1 MKNIIT
7 IAVKLAVICLV
18 AAFVL
23 GFVNGITAPQIAA
36 SKAQAELDALSVI
49 NKAGTIGD
57 RVESSENGDGVSVNY
72 YFPVTDG
79 GKVTNY
85 IMSLK
90 DMGYGGDLVI
100 LANFKVNGEI
110 IDAKLMEDA
119 ETPGLGKKAE
129 NAWYMDKFK
138 GTGADKPVPVKKTML
153 ESADADAVTG
163 ATITF
168 TGVSKALAFGSE
180 YAKKLGGQK

>member
-1 MKNIIT
+1 MKNIII

-23 GFVNGITAPQIAA
+23 ALVNGITAPQIAI
-36 SKAQAELDALSVI
+36 SKAQAEKDALSVI
-49 NKAGTIGD
+49 NKAGTIGE
-57 RVESSENGDGVSVNY
+57 RIEGDGNMVNY

-85 IMSLK
+85 ILSLK
-90 DMGYGGDLVI
+90 NMGYGGDLII
-100 LANFKVNGEI
+100 LANFKTNGEV

-129 NAWYMDKFK
+129 NPAYMDKYK

-168 TGVSKALAFGSE
+168 TGLSKALEYGSE
-180 YAKKLGGQK
+180 FAKKLGGQK

>member
-1 MKNIIT
+1 MKSIII

-23 GFVNGITAPQIAA
+23 GYVNGVTAPQIAA

-49 NKAGTIGD
+49 NKAGTVGE
-57 RVESSENGDGVSVNY
+57 RVEGDGAGVNY

-79 GKVTNY
+79 GEVTNY
-85 IMSLK
+85 IMSLTS
-90 DMGYGGDLVI
+90 MGYGGNLII
-100 LANFKVNGEI
+100 LGNFKTNGEV

-129 NAWYMDKFK
+129 EAVYMNKFK

-153 ESADADAVTG
+153 SEADADAVTG
-163 ATITF
+163 STITF
-168 TGVSKALAFGSE
+168 TGVAKALEYGSE
-180 YAKKLGGQK
+180 FAKKLGGRK

>member
-1 MKNIIT
+1 MKNIII
-7 IAVKLAVICLV
+7 IAVKLAIICLV

-23 GFVNGITAPQIAA
+23 ALVNGITAPQIAA

-49 NKAGTIGD
+49 NKAGTIGE
-57 RVESSENGDGVSVNY
+57 RVEGDGAGVNY

-85 IMSLK
+85 IMSLTS
-90 DMGYGGDLVI
+90 MGYGGNLVI
-100 LANFKVNGEI
+100 LGNFKVNGEI
-110 IDAKLMEDA
+110 IDAKLMEDS

-129 NAWYMDKFK
+129 NAEYMNKFK

-153 ESADADAVTG
+153 EGSDADAVTG

-168 TGVSKALAFGSE
+168 TGVSKALEYGSE
-180 YAKKLGGQK
+180 FAKKLGGQK

>member
-1 MKNIIT
+1 MKNIII

-23 GFVNGITAPQIAA
+23 ALVNGITAPQIAI
-36 SKAQAELDALSVI
+36 SKAQAEKDALSVI
-49 NKAGTIGD
+49 NKAGTIGE
-57 RVESSENGDGVSVNY
+57 RVEGDGVMVNY

-85 IMSLK
+85 ILSLK
-90 DMGYGGDLVI
+90 NMGYGGDLII
-100 LANFKVNGEI
+100 LANFKTNGEV

-129 NAWYMDKFK
+129 NPAYMDKFK

-168 TGVSKALAFGSE
+168 TGLSKALEYGSE
-180 YAKKLGGQK
+180 FAKKLGGQK

>member
-1 MKNIIT
+1 MKNIII

-36 SKAQAELDALSVI
+36 SKAQAELNALSVI
-49 NKAGTIGD
+49 NKAGTIGE
-57 RVESSENGDGVSVNY
+57 RVEGDGIMVNY
-72 YFPVTDG
+72 YFPVSDG

-85 IMSLK
+85 ILSLK
-90 DMGYGGDLVI
+90 NMGYGGDLVI
-100 LANFKVNGEI
+100 LANFKTNGEI

-129 NAWYMDKFK
+129 NPAYMDKFK

-168 TGVSKALAFGSE
+168 TGLSKALEYGSE
-180 YAKKLGGQK
+180 FAKKLGGQK

>member
-1 MKNIIT
+1 MKNIII

-49 NKAGTIGD
+49 NKAGTIGEK
-57 RVESSENGDGVSVNY
+57 VEGDGAGVNY
-72 YFPVTDG
+72 YYPVTDG

-90 DMGYGGDLVI
+90 SMGYGGDLII
-100 LANFKVNGEI
+100 LGNFKANGEI

-129 NAWYMDKFK
+129 NAEYMNKFK

-168 TGVSKALAFGSE
+168 TGVSKALEYGSE
-180 YAKKLGGQK
+180 FAKKLGGQK

>member
-1 MKNIIT
+1 MKNIII

-23 GFVNGITAPQIAA
+23 ALVNGITAPQIAI
-36 SKAQAELDALSVI
+36 SKAQAEKDALSVI
-49 NKAGTIGD
+49 NKAGTIGE
-57 RVESSENGDGVSVNY
+57 RVEGDGVMVNY

-85 IMSLK
+85 ILSLK
-90 DMGYGGDLVI
+90 NMGYGGDLII
-100 LANFKVNGEI
+100 LANFKANGEI

-119 ETPGLGKKAE
+119 ETPGLGKMAE
-129 NAWYMDKFK
+129 NPAYMDKFK

-168 TGVSKALAFGSE
+168 TGLSKALEYGSE
-180 YAKKLGGQK
+180 FAKKLGGQK

>member
-1 MKNIIT
+1 MKNIVI
-7 IAVKLAVICLV
+7 IALKLAVICLV

-36 SKAQAELDALSVI
+36 SKAQAELNALSVI
-49 NKAGTIGD
+49 NKAGTIGE
-57 RVESSENGDGVSVNY
+57 RVEGDGIMVNY
-72 YFPVTDG
+72 YFPVSDG

-85 IMSLK
+85 ILSLK
-90 DMGYGGDLVI
+90 NMGYGGDLVI
-100 LANFKVNGEI
+100 LANFKTNGEI

-129 NAWYMDKFK
+129 NAEYMNKFK
-138 GTGADKPVPVKKTML
+138 GFGADKPVPVKKTML
-153 ESADADAVTG
+153 EAADSDAVTG

-168 TGVSKALAFGSE
+168 TGVSRALEYGSE
-180 YAKKLGGQK
+180 FAKKLGGQK

>member
-1 MKNIIT
+1 MKNIII

-23 GFVNGITAPQIAA
+23 GYVNGITAPQIAA
-36 SKAQAELDALSVI
+36 SKAQAELNALSVI
-49 NKAGTIGD
+49 NKAGTIGEK
-57 RVESSENGDGVSVNY
+57 VEGDGAGVNY
-72 YFPVTDG
+72 YYPVTDG

-90 DMGYGGDLVI
+90 
-100 LANFKVNGEI
+100 
-110 IDAKLMEDA
+110 EDA
-119 ETPGLGKKAE
+119 DTPGLGKKAE
-129 NAWYMDKFK
+129 NSWYMDKFK

-168 TGVSKALAFGSE
+168 TGVSKALEYGSE
-180 YAKKLGGQK
+180 FAKKLGGQK

>member
-1 MKNIIT
+1 MKDIIT
-7 IAVKLAVICLV
+7 VAVKLAVICLV

-49 NKAGTIGD
+49 NKAGTIGEK
-57 RVESSENGDGVSVNY
+57 VEGDGAGVNY

-79 GKVTNY
+79 GKITNY
-85 IMSLK
+85 IMSLRSV
-90 DMGYGGDLVI
+90 GYGGDLI
-100 LANFKVNGEI
+100 LLGNFKTDGEV

-138 GTGADKPVPVKKTML
+138 GTGSAKPVPVKKTML
-153 ESADADAVTG
+153 EAADSDAVSG

-168 TGVSKALAFGSE
+168 SGVSKALEYGSE
-180 YAKKLGGQK
+180 FAKKLGGQQ

>member
-1 MKNIIT
+1 MKNIVI

-23 GFVNGITAPQIAA
+23 ALVNGITAPQIAA

-57 RVESSENGDGVSVNY
+57 RVEGDGAGVNY
-72 YFPVTDG
+72 YFPVSDG

-85 IMSLK
+85 IMSLTS
-90 DMGYGGDLVI
+90 MGYGGHLVI
-100 LANFKVNGEI
+100 LANCKTNGEI
-110 IDAKLMEDA
+110 IDAKLMEDS

-129 NAWYMDKFK
+129 NPDYMNKFK

-153 ESADADAVTG
+153 DSADADAVTG

-168 TGVSKALAFGSE
+168 TGVSKALEYGSE
-180 YAKKLGGQK
+180 FAKKLGGQK

>member
-1 MKNIIT
+1 MKNIII

-23 GFVNGITAPQIAA
+23 ALVNGITAPQIAA

-49 NKAGTIGD
+49 NKAGTIGE
-57 RVESSENGDGVSVNY
+57 RVEGDGAGVNY

-85 IMSLK
+85 IMSLTS
-90 DMGYGGDLVI
+90 MGYGGNLVI
-100 LANFKVNGEI
+100 LGNFKTNGEI
-110 IDAKLMEDA
+110 IDAKLMEDS

-129 NAWYMDKFK
+129 NPDYMNKFK

-168 TGVSKALAFGSE
+168 TGVSKALEYGSE
-180 YAKKLGGQK
+180 FAKKLGGQK

>member
-1 MKNIIT
+1 MKNIII

-23 GFVNGITAPQIAA
+23 ALVNGITAPQIAA

-49 NKAGTIGD
+49 NKAGTIGE
-57 RVESSENGDGVSVNY
+57 RVEGDGAGVNY

-85 IMSLK
+85 IMSLTS
-90 DMGYGGDLVI
+90 MGYGGNLVI
-100 LANFKVNGEI
+100 LGNFKVNGEI
-110 IDAKLMEDA
+110 IDAKLMEDS

-129 NAWYMDKFK
+129 NAEYMNKFK

-153 ESADADAVTG
+153 EAADADAVTG

-168 TGVSKALAFGSE
+168 TGVSKALEYGSE
-180 YAKKLGGQK
+180 FAKKLGGQK

>member
-1 MKNIIT
+1 MKNIII

-49 NKAGTIGD
+49 NKAD
-57 RVESSENGDGVSVNY
+57 KVEGDGAEVNY
-72 YFPVTDG
+72 YYPVTDG

-90 DMGYGGDLVI
+90 SMGYGGDLII
-100 LANFKVNGEI
+100 LGNFKTNGEI

-129 NAWYMDKFK
+129 NAEYMNKFK

-153 ESADADAVTG
+153 EAADADAVTG

-168 TGVSKALAFGSE
+168 TGVSKALEYGSE
-180 YAKKLGGQK
+180 FAKKLGGQK

>member
-1 MKNIIT
+1 MKNIVI
-7 IAVKLAVICLV
+7 IALKLAVICLV

-36 SKAQAELDALSVI
+36 SKAQAELNALSVI
-49 NKAGTIGD
+49 NKAGTIGE
-57 RVESSENGDGVSVNY
+57 RVEGDGIMVNY
-72 YFPVTDG
+72 YFPVSDG

-85 IMSLK
+85 ILSLK
-90 DMGYGGDLVI
+90 NMGYGGDLVI
-100 LANFKVNGEI
+100 LANFKTNGEI

-129 NAWYMDKFK
+129 NPAYMDKFK

-168 TGVSKALAFGSE
+168 TGLSKALEYGSE
-180 YAKKLGGQK
+180 FAKKLGGQK

>member
-1 MKNIIT
+1 MKNIVI
-7 IAVKLAVICLV
+7 IALKLAVICLV

-23 GFVNGITAPQIAA
+23 AFINGITAPQIAA
-36 SKAQAELDALSVI
+36 SKAQAELNALSVI

-57 RVESSENGDGVSVNY
+57 KVEGDGAGVNY
-72 YFPVTDG
+72 YYPVTDN

-90 DMGYGGDLVI
+90 SMGYGGDLII
-100 LANFKVNGEI
+100 LGNFKTNGEV

-129 NAWYMDKFK
+129 DAKYMNKFK
-138 GTGADKPVPVKKTML
+138 GTGADKPVPIKKTML
-153 ESADADAVTG
+153 EAADSDAVTG

-168 TGVSKALAFGSE
+168 TGVSKALEYGSE
-180 YAKKLGGQK
+180 FAKKLGGQK

>member
-1 MKNIIT
+1 MKNVII

-23 GFVNGITAPQIAA
+23 ALVNGITAPQIAA
-36 SKAQAELDALSVI
+36 GKAQAELDALSVI
-49 NKAGTIGD
+49 NKAGTIGE
-57 RVESSENGDGVSVNY
+57 RVEGDGTGVNY

-85 IMSLK
+85 IMSLTS
-90 DMGYGGDLVI
+90 MGYGGNLVI
-100 LANFKVNGEI
+100 LGNFKTNGEI
-110 IDAKLMEDA
+110 IDAKLMEDS

-129 NAWYMDKFK
+129 NAEYMNKFK

-153 ESADADAVTG
+153 DGADADAVTG

-168 TGVSKALAFGSE
+168 TGVSKALEYGSE
-180 YAKKLGGQK
+180 FAKKLGGQK

>member
-1 MKNIIT
+1 MKNIII

-36 SKAQAELDALSVI
+36 SKAQAELNALSVI
-49 NKAGTIGD
+49 NKAGTIGE
-57 RVESSENGDGVSVNY
+57 RVEGDGVMVNY
-72 YFPVTDG
+72 YFPVSDG

-85 IMSLK
+85 ILSLK
-90 DMGYGGDLVI
+90 NMGYGGDLII
-100 LANFKVNGEI
+100 LANFKTNGEL

-129 NAWYMDKFK
+129 NPAYMDKFK

-168 TGVSKALAFGSE
+168 TGLSKALEYGSE
-180 YAKKLGGQK
+180 FAKKLGGQK

>member
-1 MKNIIT
+1 MKNIII

-23 GFVNGITAPQIAA
+23 ALVNGITAPQIAI
-36 SKAQAELDALSVI
+36 SKAQAEKDALSVI
-49 NKAGTIGD
+49 NKAGTIGE
-57 RVESSENGDGVSVNY
+57 RIEGDGNMVNY

-85 IMSLK
+85 ILSLK
-90 DMGYGGDLVI
+90 NMGYGGDLII
-100 LANFKVNGEI
+100 LANFKTNGEV

-129 NAWYMDKFK
+129 NPAYMDKFK

-168 TGVSKALAFGSE
+168 TGVSKALEYGSE
-180 YAKKLGGQK
+180 FAKKLGGQK

>member
-1 MKNIIT
+1 MKNVII

-49 NKAGTIGD
+49 NKAGTIGEK
-57 RVESSENGDGVSVNY
+57 VEGDGAGVNY
-72 YFPVTDG
+72 YYPVTDG

-90 DMGYGGDLVI
+90 SMGYGGDLII
-100 LANFKVNGEI
+100 LGNFKTNGEI
-110 IDAKLMEDA
+110 IDAKLMEIQTEGFLFMGQKMNDQA
-119 ETPGLGKKAE
+119 CSEYIGNNGCACHS
-129 NAWYMDKFK
+129 DHVKFK
-138 GTGADKPVPVKKTML
+138 ADNKNKIQDHV
-153 ESADADAVTG
+153 
-163 ATITF
+163 
-168 TGVSKALAFGSE
+168 
-180 YAKKLGGQK
+180 

>member
-1 MKNIIT
+1 MKNIII

-23 GFVNGITAPQIAA
+23 ALVNGITAPQIAI
-36 SKAQAELDALSVI
+36 SKAQAEKDALSVI
-49 NKAGTIGD
+49 NKAGTIGE
-57 RVESSENGDGVSVNY
+57 RIEGDGNMVNY

-85 IMSLK
+85 ILSLK
-90 DMGYGGDLVI
+90 NMGYGGDLII
-100 LANFKVNGEI
+100 LANFKTNGEV

-129 NAWYMDKFK
+129 NPAYMDKFK

-168 TGVSKALAFGSE
+168 TGLSKALEYGSE
-180 YAKKLGGQK
+180 FAKKLGGQK

>member
-1 MKNIIT
+1 MKNIII

-23 GFVNGITAPQIAA
+23 ALVNGITAPQIAI
-36 SKAQAELDALSVI
+36 SKAQAEKDALSVI
-49 NKAGTIGD
+49 NKAGTIGE
-57 RVESSENGDGVSVNY
+57 RVEEKFEGDGVTVNY
-72 YFPVTDG
+72 YFPVSDG

-90 DMGYGGDLVI
+90 NMGYGGDLII
-100 LANFKVNGEI
+100 LANFKANGEI

-129 NAWYMDKFK
+129 NPAYMDKFK

-168 TGVSKALAFGSE
+168 TGLSKALEYGSKI
-180 YAKKLGGQK
+180 AKELGGQK

>member
-1 MKNIIT
+1 MKNIII

-23 GFVNGITAPQIAA
+23 ALVNGITAPQIAI
-36 SKAQAELDALSVI
+36 SKAQAEKDALSVI
-49 NKAGTIGD
+49 NKAGTIGE
-57 RVESSENGDGVSVNY
+57 RVEGDGVMVNY

-85 IMSLK
+85 ILSLK
-90 DMGYGGDLVI
+90 NMGYGGDLII
-100 LANFKVNGEI
+100 LANFKTNGEV

-129 NAWYMDKFK
+129 NPAYMDKFK
-138 GTGADKPVPVKKTML
+138 GTGADKPVPVKKTLL

-168 TGVSKALAFGSE
+168 TGLSKALEYGSE
-180 YAKKLGGQK
+180 FAKKLGGQK

>member
-1 MKNIIT
+1 MKNVII

-23 GFVNGITAPQIAA
+23 ALVNGITAPQIAA

-49 NKAGTIGD
+49 NKAGTIGEK
-57 RVESSENGDGVSVNY
+57 VEGDGAGVNY
-72 YFPVTDG
+72 YFPVSDG

-90 DMGYGGDLVI
+90 SVGYGGDLI
-100 LANFKVNGEI
+100 LLANFKTNGEV

-129 NAWYMDKFK
+129 SPEYMVKFQ
-138 GTGADKPVPVKKTML
+138 GTGGDKPVPVKKTML
-153 ESADADAVTG
+153 DAKDADAVSG

-168 TGVSKALAFGSE
+168 TGVSKALEYGSE
-180 YAKKLGGQK
+180 FAKKLGGQK

>member
-1 MKNIIT
+1 MKNIII

-23 GFVNGITAPQIAA
+23 ALVNGITAPQIAI
-36 SKAQAELDALSVI
+36 SKAQAEKDALSVI
-49 NKAGTIGD
+49 NKAGTIGE
-57 RVESSENGDGVSVNY
+57 RVEGDGNMVNY

-85 IMSLK
+85 TLSLK
-90 DMGYGGDLVI
+90 NMGYGGDLII
-100 LANFKVNGEI
+100 LANFKTNGEV

-129 NAWYMDKFK
+129 NPAYMDKFK

-168 TGVSKALAFGSE
+168 TGLSKALEYGSE
-180 YAKKLGGQK
+180 FAKKLGGQK